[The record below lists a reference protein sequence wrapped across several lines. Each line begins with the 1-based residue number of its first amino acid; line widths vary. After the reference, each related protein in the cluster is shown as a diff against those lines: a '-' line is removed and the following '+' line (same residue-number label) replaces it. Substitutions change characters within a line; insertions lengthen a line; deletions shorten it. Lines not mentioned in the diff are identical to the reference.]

1 MNDLAGLVGDV
12 CRGQAGSAV
21 IVLTGNERN
30 DLAFFPRPRL
40 PNEGKVARMTMIRR
54 TCVLL
59 AAFLSTAAPMC
70 GQEQVGVPNPRWGAF
85 FSGKDQRVPM
95 EPTVWPWHAIGRVN
109 IADSVSRRH
118 CTGTLVGA
126 RLVLTAGH
134 CLFDYRLGRWAKPE
148 HVHFV
153 AGQARDTSSGHSR
166 AEELI
171 IPPKLDI
178 AGGSDPARRTM
189 RADLIAHDWAL
200 IRLRTALALKPVP
213 VKPISDGALA
223 QEISTGEIARAGY
236 GADRSYLLSVHRGCS
251 AAVSDHLPGAM
262 LNRCDARPGDSG
274 SPLLLF
280 RGEEAFLIGLG
291 TGATHEKRPDA
302 SYVAVTGFGPA
313 ATSFADAV
321 IRASGP

>member
-1 MNDLAGLVGDV
+1 MSMA
-12 CRGQAGSAV
+12 
-21 IVLTGNERN
+21 
-30 DLAFFPRPRL
+30 
-40 PNEGKVARMTMIRR
+40 RR

-59 AAFLSTAAPMC
+59 VAFLSVAAPVR
-70 GQEQVGVPNPRWGAF
+70 GQDQIGVADPRWGAF

-118 CTGTLVGA
+118 CTGTLVGPQ
-126 RLVLTAGH
+126 LVLTAGH
-134 CLFDYRLGRWAKPE
+134 CLFDHRLGRWAKVE

-171 IPPKLDI
+171 IPPELDM
-178 AGGSDPARRTM
+178 AGGSDPARRTI
-189 RADLIAHDWAL
+189 RGDLIAHDWAL
-200 IRLRTALALKPVP
+200 IRLQAAVAVKPVP
-213 VKPISDGALA
+213 VKAISAGTFA
-223 QEISTGEIARAGY
+223 QEVGAGEIARAGY

-251 AAVSDHLPGAM
+251 AAVSGYLPGAM

-280 RGEEAFLIGLG
+280 RGEEAFVIGLG
-291 TGATHEKRPDA
+291 TGATHGKRADA
-302 SYVAVTGFGPA
+302 DYVAVTGFGPSA
-313 ATSFADAV
+313 VSFADAV
-321 IRASGP
+321 SRASGH

>member
-1 MNDLAGLVGDV
+1 MV
-12 CRGQAGSAV
+12 
-21 IVLTGNERN
+21 
-30 DLAFFPRPRL
+30 RP
-40 PNEGKVARMTMIRR
+40 

-59 AAFLSTAAPMC
+59 AAFLSTAAPVC

-95 EPTVWPWHAIGRVN
+95 EPAVWPWHAIGRVN
-109 IADSVSRRH
+109 IADSVTRRH
-118 CTGTLVGA
+118 CTGTLVGT

-134 CLFDYRLGRWAKPE
+134 CLFDHRLGRWAKPE

-171 IPPKLDI
+171 IPPELDM

-200 IRLRTALALKPVP
+200 IRLQTALGLKPVP

-236 GADRSYLLSVHRGCS
+236 SADRSYLLSVHRGCS
-251 AAVSDHLPGAM
+251 AAVSDHMPGAM
-262 LNRCDARPGDSG
+262 LNRRRRIHLHLVSEAARITP
-274 SPLLLF
+274 
-280 RGEEAFLIGLG
+280 A
-291 TGATHEKRPDA
+291 
-302 SYVAVTGFGPA
+302 PA
-313 ATSFADAV
+313 ADTWTPTEAQLKEHEGNYPLWSAYALRVFSTDAKLLVPTKSPSSSRPSKGTSSLPNPSV
-321 IRASGP
+321 SRSASSATPAAK